1 MSWVK
6 LDDAILD
13 NPKIVAAGPIGL
25 LLHVA
30 AITWCGRNLTD
41 GLIPKRKVCSLVH
54 LGGIGTAIA
63 APPACGPEEDTF
75 SQIDADEV
83 ADELAKIGL
92 WHDRGFYWEIHD
104 YLVYNPSREKV
115 LADRERARTKKAQQ
129 RMSPDVSPG
138 DNHGDMHGSP
148 DPVPVYPVP
157 VPVPVPQKILSLAS
171 QARPCA
177 ATPEDLVGI
186 WNAHRGTLPKAIAL
200 SAKRR
205 THAKARLLE
214 RSLADWTLIVERCAA
229 TPFCRGERGS
239 GWAATFDWLIESPDN
254 ALKVLEGKY
263 DTRTPLS
270 AQEAREADARTR
282 VMERLAKEGL

>member
-1 MSWVK
+1 MYLGPGYIGPYYQVNNYSTYEIYLLAHDESVANIRPRVKRKSLGNSRTYAGGRGWEGSRSAGWSGVVVCLRPDRRGRPMSWVK

-41 GLIPKRKVCSLVH
+41 GLIPKRKVCSLLH
-54 LGGIGTAIA
+54 LGGIETAIA

-157 VPVPVPQKILSLAS
+157 VPVPEPVPEVREKETRYRSQRKVRQTLS
-171 QARPCA
+171 
-177 ATPEDLVGI
+177 
-186 WNAHRGTLPKAIAL
+186 
-200 SAKRR
+200 
-205 THAKARLLE
+205 HA
-214 RSLADWTLIVERCAA
+214 
-229 TPFCRGERGS
+229 P
-239 GWAATFDWLIESPDN
+239 
-254 ALKVLEGKY
+254 
-263 DTRTPLS
+263 
-270 AQEAREADARTR
+270 
-282 VMERLAKEGL
+282 